1 MEHNFN
7 LSIAKKFGVEEAI
20 IIHNIYFWTLKNKAN
35 GKHFHDGNYWTYN
48 SIEAFTELFPYWS
61 RRQIERILKNAVDKG
76 AIIKGNYNKIA
87 YDRTTWYAL
96 TETVKSIYANGEMET
111 TEWGNGS
118 TQSGETIPDSKTDSK
133 PFDKPIEEEEISDF
147 IEFDGLKYP
156 KSHIEH
162 SSTFMSNEV
171 SLQTFMQQ
179 NKIKSDDVGSVKSL
193 LMEFNK
199 HLNVSGEHHKE
210 LKFKDYRQHFINWHR
225 RMSSEDRSSLKSN
238 KKGQKLPDGVQP
250 AEWLS

>member
-61 RRQIERILKNAVDKG
+61 RRQIERILKNAVEKG

-118 TQSGETIPDSKTDSK
+118 TQSGETIPDSKPDSK
-133 PFDKPIEEEEISDF
+133 PFDKPIEEEKEEEKETEFFDF
-147 IEFDGLKYP
+147 RGLKFPMSHQEHIKKFKENSISLETFMIQNGIKNESELNEMFFEFLKYLNIDDKTYP
-156 KSHIEH
+156 KKDFREFRRHFVNWSRKNI
-162 SSTFMSNEV
+162 
-171 SLQTFMQQ
+171 Q
-179 NKIKSDDVGSVKSL
+179 NREKSVK
-193 LMEFNK
+193 
-199 HLNVSGEHHKE
+199 
-210 LKFKDYRQHFINWHR
+210 I
-225 RMSSEDRSSLKSN
+225 N
-238 KKGQKLPDGVQP
+238 KKLYI
-250 AEWLS
+250 